1 MRSSVILLCLALFGC
16 FIGLSYQQSAYTRL
30 ASAAVKADTTALG
43 ALNFGAQIIA
53 EEAVDNRRIKSDDYA
68 VSEIVSAKVNGRSY
82 EFEAQISN
90 AKGTN
95 VLEGTYT
102 VYAESANDFILAE
115 YDYQV
120 VQKESFY

>member
-1 MRSSVILLCLALFGC
+1 MRSSVILLCLALFG
-16 FIGLSYQQSAYTRL
+16 FIGLSYQQSTYTRL
-30 ASAAVKADTTALG
+30 ASSAVKADATAKA
-43 ALNFGAQIIA
+43 ALDFGAQIIA
-53 EEAVDNRRIKSDDYA
+53 EEAVDNRRVKGDDYA
-68 VSEIVSAKVNGRSY
+68 VSDIISAKVNGRSY

-102 VYAESANDFILAE
+102 VYAESATDFILAE